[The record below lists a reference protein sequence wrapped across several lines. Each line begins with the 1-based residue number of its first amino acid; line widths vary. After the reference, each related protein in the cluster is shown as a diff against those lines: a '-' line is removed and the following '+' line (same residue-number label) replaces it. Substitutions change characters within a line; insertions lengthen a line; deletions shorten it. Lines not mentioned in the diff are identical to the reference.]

1 MTTYVAFVL
10 GFFALKLVGTIAKL
24 HLRVTQ
30 RSLGNTALDALV
42 YAMFLVWGALLLG
55 RGY

>member
-24 HLRVTQ
+24 RLRVTQ